1 MFRCEKCNSVVP
13 PGTAAHS
20 LIVQQRRKEY
30 PTRTRDI
37 SGARGNFRTRTIDR
51 GGSGAE
57 IVRELKVCPECAEQY
72 SAAEAPP
79 PPAPEESIEEATEE

>member
-13 PGTAAHS
+13 PGTAAHN
-20 LIVQQRRKEY
+20 LVVQQRRKEY
-30 PTRTRDI
+30 PTRTRDV

-79 PPAPEESIEEATEE
+79 PAPEESTGETTEE